1 MGKAIK
7 LPSSNQ
13 FDELQ
18 KFKDEYMGTLD
29 IPVTDVPLTAGNLPS
44 ILSTNNDVYIKYITK
59 NGVCQINFSLLVK
72 ANTSTST
79 NTDSTG
85 GELALWV
92 TLSNTMPKPLLQS
105 RGQAIPVNSGQV
117 SSANLRV
124 DEDGTFKI
132 LINNYFSDTDT
143 WLQNT
148 MTYVLGE
155 Q

>member
-1 MGKAIK
+1 MGKVIK
-7 LPSSNQ
+7 LPTSDQ

-18 KFKDEYMGTLD
+18 KFKEEYMGTLD
-29 IPVTDVPLTAGNLPS
+29 IPITEVPLTSGNLPL
-44 ILSTNNDVYIKYITK
+44 ILSTGSDVYIKYITK
-59 NGVCQINFSLLVK
+59 NGICQINFSLYVK

-79 NTDSTG
+79 DESSTG
-85 GELALWV
+85 GESAWWV
-92 TLSNTMPKPLLQS
+92 ELPIKMPKPLLQS
-105 RGQAIPVNSGQV
+105 RGQAIPVNSNCM

-143 WLQNT
+143 WLQNS
-148 MTYVLGE
+148 MSYALGE